1 MQNELR
7 VQAEYAAE
15 KAAEKAEKEAWRA
28 ANPEEAAAEDA
39 EIRENVLR
47 YYHENPNSGEIYKDD
62 PICSGAYKEVQDW
75 RAANPEAAA
84 AKDVETR
91 AKRIA
96 DLVENYIEYPDEEP
110 DPENAEEV
118 EAK

>member
-1 MQNELR
+1 MQEMLR
-7 VQAEYAAE
+7 EQAEAAAE

-39 EIRENVLR
+39 ERYKYCYENFLQ
-47 YYHENPNSGEIYKDD
+47 YPNLDAPDD
-62 PICSGAYKEVQDW
+62 TIASAAHKEAQDW
-75 RAANPEAAA
+75 RVANPEAYAVYAA
-84 AKDVETR
+84 DAR

-96 DLVENYIEYPDEEP
+96 DLVELYIGYAHNKA
-110 DPENAEEV
+110 DPNDAEEV